1 MFSDLKIKNLTFKNR
16 IVLPPMALDIASEKG
31 EVTAKLIEHYR
42 LRSQGIGLIIVEH
55 SYVSRNGKAHPC
67 QLGIYDD
74 ELIKGLEHLAREIH
88 REGTPVGIQ
97 ISHAGGRALM
107 SPCGPSGTLSKYL
120 SRFGQKE
127 SVKGSKKLSKESL
140 RRIVNDF
147 AQAARRAQLAGF
159 DFVEIHGAHG
169 YLLNQFYSPLTN
181 LRRDEYGGTLE
192 KRLRFPIE
200 VIKAVRG
207 AIGENMPIFYRLG
220 ADDRLAG
227 GNSIEDSII
236 AARLL
241 QDAGVDCLDLSG
253 GICGYLK
260 NGPEGFFA
268 YMGKAIKPILDIPVM
283 VTGGI
288 KTGIKANEI
297 IADHS
302 ADLVGVGRTL
312 LQDSEWVSKE
322 RLKME
327 SDQHPIE
334 AKGYL
339 ISV

>member
-1 MFSDLKIKNLTFKNR
+1 
-16 IVLPPMALDIASEKG
+16 MALDIASEKG
-31 EVTAKLIEHYR
+31 EVTPNLIEHYR
-42 LRSQGIGLIIVEH
+42 LRAQGTGLIIVEH

-74 ELIKGLEHLAREIH
+74 ELIKGLEHLAKEIH

-97 ISHAGGRALM
+97 ISHAGARALM
-107 SPCGPSGTLSKYL
+107 SPCGPSSVQSKYL
-120 SRFGQKE
+120 ARFGQKE
-127 SVKGSKKLSKESL
+127 PVKGSKKLSRESI
-140 RRIVNDF
+140 RQIVDEF
-147 AQAARRAQLAGF
+147 AQAAYRAQLAGF

-181 LRRDEYGGTLE
+181 LRYDEYGGTLE

-200 VIKAVRG
+200 VVKAVRG
-207 AIGENMPIFYRLG
+207 AVGENMPIFYRLG

-227 GNSIEDSII
+227 GNSIEQSIT

-253 GICGYLK
+253 GIGGYLK

-268 YMGKAIKPILDIPVM
+268 YMGKAIKPALDIPVI

-297 IADHS
+297 IAEKS
-302 ADLVGVGRTL
+302 ADLVGVGRSL
-312 LQDSEWVSKE
+312 LQDPEWAYKQW
-322 RLKME
+322 LKMK
-327 SDQHPIE
+327 SNQRLIE
-334 AKGYL
+334 EKDYM